1 MLIAQISDTHIAGW
15 GKKAY
20 GIAPTAENLAR
31 CVDHINQF
39 DPQPDLVLV
48 TGDITYTGLA
58 EEAERAASLLSKL
71 RYPFYIIPGNHD
83 DRSVL
88 WTAFGG
94 HACPSTVQG
103 FMNYVIEGY
112 DVRLIAMDSIVPGAP
127 GGEICETRA
136 AWLDERLSEAKE
148 HPTVIFIHHPP
159 VKCGV
164 LETDVDGFV
173 GADRLGRVIEKY
185 SNIERVIC
193 GHIHREAHV
202 RWRGT
207 VVSTAPSM
215 GMQLVLDLTLERPSE
230 FVSEAPGYQLH
241 NWTREKNLIT
251 YTVYVRETDSPY
263 LFDCTPSA
271 PVGQNNL
278 IA

>member
-1 MLIAQISDTHIAGW
+1 MLVAQISDTHIAGW
-15 GKKAY
+15 DKKAY
-20 GIAPTAENLAR
+20 GIAPTAENLIR
-31 CVDHINQF
+31 CVDHINQL

-48 TGDITYTGLA
+48 TGDITYSGLA
-58 EEAERAASLLSKL
+58 EEAERAANLLSKL
-71 RYPFYIIPGNHD
+71 QYPFYIIPGNHD

-88 WTAFGG
+88 WSAFGG

-112 DVRLIAMDSIVPGAP
+112 DVRLIAMDSTVPGAP

-148 HPTVIFIHHPP
+148 QPTVIFIHHPP

-173 GADRLGRVIEKY
+173 GAERLGDVVEKY
-185 SNIERVIC
+185 TNIERVIC

-215 GMQLVLDLTLERPSE
+215 GMQLVLDLTLERTSE
-230 FVSEAPGYQLH
+230 FVPEAPGYQLH
-241 NWTREKNLIT
+241 KWTPENNLIT
-251 YTVYVRETDSPY
+251 YTIYVRETDGPY
-263 LFDCTPSA
+263 LFERYPETGGP
-271 PVGQNNL
+271 NNRV
-278 IA
+278 I